1 MKYEPIPERDEELA
15 HALIGAAIE
24 VHRYLG
30 PGFIEG
36 IYEHALCHEL
46 ATRGVPFCYQVE
58 IRVPYKD
65 ILLPAQRYDLLV
77 GDRVLAELKAV
88 SELAPIHEAQ
98 LFSYLRSLK
107 LRLGLLIN
115 FNVKLPK
122 DGIKRI
128 VL

>member
-24 VHRYLG
+24 VHRCLG

-36 IYEHALCHEL
+36 IYEDALCYEL
-46 ATRGVPFCYQVE
+46 EARGIPFRYQKEVL
-58 IRVPYKD
+58 VPYKS
-65 ILLPAQRYDLLV
+65 ILLPGQRYDLLV

-98 LFSYLRSLK
+98 LFSYLPSLK

-115 FNVKLPK
+115 FNVKLLK